1 MVGRVVILFFS
12 NTRNEYSLRC
22 SDNEVYVSRTN
33 YLGVFW

>member
-1 MVGRVVILFFS
+1 MVILFFS
-12 NTRNEYSLRC
+12 VILETNSRYAS